1 MTDVYRTPV
10 EAATV
15 DYDLFTLPSGKRV
28 TVLPLGDARSS
39 LRARMP
45 RTDAIEALSR
55 FGLKLPSLATVQ
67 EIAKVGHRIEPVTL
81 VYDAATAA
89 KMRTRAFCERHD
101 DACSRQLAASN
112 WDGLTVVM
120 NFGKWHIAGAA
131 PGNNRLAGW
140 SRRDGS
146 LIQRGVA
153 DNHLGEAHSL
163 FDYGTLVMG
172 EAA

>member
-1 MTDVYRTPV
+1 MTDVYQTPPEHAV
-10 EAATV
+10 N
-15 DYDLFTLPSGKRV
+15 DYGLFTLPSGKRV
-28 TVLPLGDARSS
+28 TVCPLGDDRTT

-45 RTDAIEALSR
+45 RTDAIVALARMGLVLPSLSTVLEIAR
-55 FGLKLPSLATVQ
+55 FGL
-67 EIAKVGHRIEPVTL
+67 RIEPVTL
-81 VYDAATAA
+81 VYDKDTAA
-89 KMRTRAFCERHD
+89 KMRTRAFCEKHD
-101 DACSRQLAASN
+101 DLVTRQLLAAH
-112 WDGLTVVM
+112 WDGRTVVM

-153 DNHLGEAHSL
+153 DNHLGEAATL

-172 EAA
+172 EAS